1 MVVRKDYLRAS
12 KAMQER
18 VMKTPNIEVLFGY
31 TTVEVLGDEN
41 GVTGALVRHT
51 GGEEKVIDAFGFFLG
66 IGHHPNTQLFEGQ
79 LELDK
84 EGYVKTV
91 PGSSQTSV
99 KGVSQPET
107 CRIRGIARP
116 LRLRDRDVWRRST
129 ANVICWTF
137 SACNRICVA
146 TERMVK

>member
-84 EGYVKTV
+84 EGYIKTV

-99 KGVSQPET
+99 KGGFRSRRRAGSAVSPGHYGCGIGMYGGARLRTLSAGHSVPAIESVSQQN
-107 CRIRGIARP
+107 G
-116 LRLRDRDVWRRST
+116 W
-129 ANVICWTF
+129 
-137 SACNRICVA
+137 
-146 TERMVK
+146 